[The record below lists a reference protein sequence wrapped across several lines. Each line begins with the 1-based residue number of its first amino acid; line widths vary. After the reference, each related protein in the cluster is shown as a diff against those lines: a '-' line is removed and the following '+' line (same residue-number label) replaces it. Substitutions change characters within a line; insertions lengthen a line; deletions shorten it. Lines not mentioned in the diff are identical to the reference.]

1 MEGAALCRAGA
12 FFADLGFIPAGT
24 ARAPAYSHHVHACLN
39 RAWREC
45 LRRLARSRMRELA
58 SRRKHSRRAQVDNFE
73 IVLNAPT
80 YLGIKFSLRWQMHT
94 IHGHI
99 TLINGVCGDFK
110 TPKDRRRFEDLV
122 ARLFQMDIHCGH
134 VPSKPLV
141 LQDGQARRSTFPGRG
156 RGKKKT
162 TDKHRHRINMLMR
175 C

>member
-1 MEGAALCRAGA
+1 M
-12 FFADLGFIPAGT
+12 
-24 ARAPAYSHHVHACLN
+24 V
-39 RAWREC
+39 
-45 LRRLARSRMRELA
+45 RELA
-58 SRRKHSRRAQVDNFE
+58 SRRKHSRRAQVGNFE
-73 IVLNAPT
+73 IDLKPPT
-80 YLGIKFSLRWQMHT
+80 YLGIKISFEWQMHT

-99 TLINGVCGDFK
+99 TLINGRCGDFK

-122 ARLFQMDIHCGH
+122 AQLFEMDIRFAH

-162 TDKHRHRINMLMR
+162 ADKHRHRINMLMR